1 MDINNQNIA
10 DIADIENIVRHNNNH
25 KSRTYTDE
33 EYKSISAEFLK
44 NIDTIKTSDDI
55 TKFQKHIQRTV
66 KVSLSKSN
74 LIYFYKALNID
85 NLTIKNLITKKKNKS
100 NSGVIVITIL
110 TSGTP
115 EYIDDEGN
123 KVVGKFSCRHNC
135 AYCPNEKAHAG
146 NNWVD
151 QPRSYLYTEP
161 AVLRA
166 NDNKFDPVLQFNSR
180 VDALI
185 NMGHIVDKLEIIVLG
200 GTWSNYHKNYKDYFI
215 TATYYAANTYYEK
228 REMLSLEQ
236 EISLNENA
244 KIHIIGL
251 TLETRPDCIS
261 LAEIMEFRKY
271 NCTRVQLGV
280 QHTHNDVLKK
290 IKRGHSIE
298 KVYQAIKLLKDNGYK
313 IDIHLM
319 PNLPGSSYEMDKEM
333 LEASLYDERLQ
344 VDQYKIYPTAI
355 VPWTQIKEWYD
366 NGEYKPYDDALLY
379 ELIKEFKKK
388 VQKWK
393 RLNRIIRDIPS
404 TYISGGYKH
413 EYVNMRQLLQDDMKK
428 NNWCCNCIRCREI
441 KDVSVNPSSINLDIT
456 SYIASGGTE
465 YFISFESAGK
475 YLIGFI
481 RLRLAGL
488 VGVAGVAGVA
498 GVDKAIQLPILH
510 ECALIRELH
519 VYSNLSNV
527 GNNIEASYQHKG
539 YGKRL
544 IEEAER
550 ISKEQG
556 YTKIAII
563 SGTGVRNYYRK
574 LGYTLKDTYMYKEL

>member
-1 MDINNQNIA
+1 MDINNQDIA

-44 NIDTIKTSDDI
+44 NIDTIKTSNDI

-185 NMGHIVDKLEIIVLG
+185 NMGHIVDKLEIIILG
-200 GTWSNYHKNYKDYFI
+200 GTWTNYHKNYKDYFI
-215 TATYYAANTYYEK
+215 TTTYYAANTYYEK

-441 KDVSVNPSSINLDIT
+441 KDVNVNPSSINLDIT

-488 VGVAGVAGVA
+488 AGLAGVA
-498 GVDKAIQLPILH
+498 GVDKSTQLPILH
-510 ECALIRELH
+510 DCALIRELH

>member
-1 MDINNQNIA
+1 MNKNNQNIV
-10 DIADIENIVRHNNNH
+10 DNVDIENIVRHNNNH

-33 EYKSISAEFLK
+33 EYKSISDEFLK

-115 EYIDDEGN
+115 EYIDDAGN

-180 VDALI
+180 VDSLI
-185 NMGHIVDKLEIIVLG
+185 NMGHVVDKLEIIVLG
-200 GTWSNYHKNYKDYFI
+200 GTWTNYHKNYKDYFI

-228 REMLSLEQ
+228 REMLSLEE
-236 EISLNENA
+236 EIILNENA

-261 LAEIMEFRKY
+261 LAEIIEFRKY

-366 NGEYKPYDDALLY
+366 NGEYKPYDDTLLY

-404 TYISGGYKH
+404 TYITGGYKH

-441 KDVSVNPSSINLDIT
+441 KDTSVNPSSINLDIT

-488 VGVAGVAGVA
+488 AGLAGVAGVA
-498 GVDKAIQLPILH
+498 GVDKATQLPILH
-510 ECALIRELH
+510 DCALIRELH
-519 VYSNLSNV
+519 VYSNVSNV

>member
-1 MDINNQNIA
+1 M
-10 DIADIENIVRHNNNH
+10 RCY
-25 KSRTYTDE
+25 R
-33 EYKSISAEFLK
+33 L
-44 NIDTIKTSDDI
+44 
-55 TKFQKHIQRTV
+55 
-66 KVSLSKSN
+66 
-74 LIYFYKALNID
+74 
-85 NLTIKNLITKKKNKS
+85 LT
-100 NSGVIVITIL
+100 
-110 TSGTP
+110 
-115 EYIDDEGN
+115 
-123 KVVGKFSCRHNC
+123 
-135 AYCPNEKAHAG
+135 
-146 NNWVD
+146 
-151 QPRSYLYTEP
+151 
-161 AVLRA
+161 
-166 NDNKFDPVLQFNSR
+166 
-180 VDALI
+180 
-185 NMGHIVDKLEIIVLG
+185 DKLEIIVLG
-200 GTWSNYHKNYKDYFI
+200 GTWTNYHKNYKDYFI

-488 VGVAGVAGVA
+488 ACLAGLAGVT
-498 GVDKAIQLPILH
+498 GVDKSTQLPILH
-510 ECALIRELH
+510 DCALIRELH